1 MHYICNVD
9 QPGAVEMS
17 KKLAAR
23 LAETVHALRR
33 DLAVADQPEKFP
45 EYLDPLLREVR
56 ETIEAI
62 ERRRDQLRSKRAES
76 EPKTLPETGKGIQKR
91 EALIDTLGLLRRPAA
106 PATVSKAAAVAFD
119 VDIAPSQFASM
130 RKGDERA
137 YMRGRRRRVILV
149 PALSASDLTARAR
162 TITLSDW
169 PLEKRIIGNL
179 SERVDAFHVMRRLVD
194 LAKAEPERKW
204 LSVLQPLANDF
215 RFQVKSAD
223 ELPALWDKV
232 DGELKK
238 IEAKDIED
246 RSAAASR
253 AAKLPESRRL
263 FGAFIGIDNEG
274 EQLV

>member
-1 MHYICNVD
+1 
-9 QPGAVEMS
+9 MS
-17 KKLAAR
+17 KKLAAK

-45 EYLDPLLREVR
+45 EYLNALLREMR

-62 ERRRDQLRSKRAES
+62 ERRRDQLRSKRAEP
-76 EPKTLPETGKGIQKR
+76 EPKTLSGSGEGVQKR
-91 EALIDTLGLLRRPAA
+91 EVLIDTLELLRRPAA

-169 PLEKRIIGNL
+169 TLEKRIIGNL
-179 SERVDAFHVMRRLVD
+179 SERVDAFHVMLRLVD

-204 LSVLQPLANDF
+204 LSVLQPLASDF
-215 RFQVKSAD
+215 RFHVKSGD
-223 ELPALWDKV
+223 DLPALWDKV